1 MPWYEN
7 NDHTAK
13 CSHVEQECILAKQSK
28 RSIWYP
34 ALLLWLGTVFLSFL
48 FPLPVFADGGAPN
61 LAYIA
66 GSKQGISVIDVSKQS
81 ITTTFTVGGD
91 PQALY
96 LSTDGRFLYVA
107 QPTMDQVSMLA
118 AGTGQVVCSVH
129 LAGNPSLM
137 AFDPAT
143 STLFV
148 AGKQSRTITRI
159 DASTCHV
166 SLTIETKDVVT
177 GLAINEFVISG
188 QKNQL
193 WVANGTQLAIF
204 DTKTG
209 ELLATVPFPGN
220 PQALSLPQGRWIYVT
235 TGQGDIDAVSLQ
247 SPYRI
252 FHLLSGGQF
261 GRMDFDQIS
270 GEIYVPDQA
279 LHQLDVLVPPDP
291 DSAQAPQEPAH
302 IYHLNAAPQSVAITS
317 DGAFAFVAFNTGQVV
332 MLDIFARQIVNT
344 FTVGGSPHFVITGLY
359 PPIVGTTPQQASLT
373 SMLSTIGAYAL
384 IIPLILL
391 PLWLG
396 LRKRRRGKIASDR

>member
-1 MPWYEN
+1 LR
-7 NDHTAK
+7 
-13 CSHVEQECILAKQSK
+13 VEQERILAKQSK
-28 RSIWYP
+28 RNIWCL
-34 ALLLWLGTVFLSFL
+34 ALLIWLGGVFLCSL
-48 FPLPVFADGGAPN
+48 FPLPVLADGGAPN
-61 LAYIA
+61 LAYVA
-66 GSKQGISVIDVSKQS
+66 GSKQGVSVIDVSKQS
-81 ITTTFTVGGD
+81 ITTTFAVGGD

-118 AGTGQVVCSVH
+118 AATGQVVCLVH
-129 LAGNPSLM
+129 LSGNPSLM

-143 STLFV
+143 SALFV

-166 SLTIETKDVVT
+166 SLRIETKDVVT

-193 WVANGTQLAIF
+193 WVANGTELDLFDTRTGQQLATI
-204 DTKTG
+204 
-209 ELLATVPFPGN
+209 PFSGN
-220 PQALSLPQGRWIYVT
+220 PQALSLPLGRWIYVT
-235 TGQGDIDAVSLQ
+235 TSQGSIDAVSLQ
-247 SPYRI
+247 APYQI

-270 GEIYVPDQA
+270 GEIYVPDQV

-291 DSAQAPQEPAH
+291 DSAQPPQEPAH
-302 IYHLNAAPQSVAITS
+302 IYHLSAAPQSVAITS
-317 DGAFAFVAFNTGQVV
+317 DGAFAFIAFNTGQVV

-373 SMLSTIGAYAL
+373 STISTVAAYML
-384 IIPLILL
+384 IISLILF
-391 PLWLG
+391 PLWFG
-396 LRKRRRGKIASDR
+396 LRKKRKGLKTI

>member
-1 MPWYEN
+1 
-7 NDHTAK
+7 
-13 CSHVEQECILAKQSK
+13 LARQSK
-28 RSIWYP
+28 RIAWHL
-34 ALLLWLGTVFLSFL
+34 ALLLWLGAFLFPL

-118 AGTGQVVCSVH
+118 ADTGQVVCSVH

-143 STLFV
+143 NTLFV

-177 GLAINEFVISG
+177 GLAINEFVINT
-188 QKNQL
+188 QTNNQL
-193 WVANGTQLAIF
+193 WVSNGTQLAIF
-204 DTKTG
+204 DTQTG
-209 ELLATVPFPGN
+209 RQIATVPFPGN

-235 TGQGDIDAVSLQ
+235 TAQGDIDAVSLQ

-270 GEIYVPDQA
+270 GEIYVPDQDF
-279 LHQLDVLVPPDP
+279 HQLDVLVPPDP
-291 DSAQAPQEPAH
+291 DSAHAPQEPAH
-302 IYHLNAAPQSVAITS
+302 IYHLNSAPQSVAITS
-317 DGAFAFVAFNTGQVV
+317 DGAFAFVALNTGQVI
-332 MLDIFARQIVNT
+332 MLDIFARQVVNA

-359 PPIVGTTPQQASLT
+359 PPIVGTTPQQASLA
-373 SMLSTIGAYAL
+373 SMLSTVGAYTL

-396 LRKRRRGKIASDR
+396 WRKRRKGQKAT